1 MSKMEAKLRA
11 AVEQTAETTKKSVTK
26 LSKNPKS
33 SKYVAPHRH
42 CVVCY
47 TPIPRDADPPHCG
60 AQPCKSK
67 HERNEKS
74 RKRLNLMLYLFPA
87 IAIMLFLL
95 PLFT

>member
-1 MSKMEAKLRA
+1 MSKMEEKLKA
-11 AVEQTAETTKKSVTK
+11 AVQQTAEATKKGIGK
-26 LSKNPKS
+26 ISKNPKS

-47 TPIPRDADPPHCG
+47 APIPTDADPPHCG
-60 AQPCKSK
+60 ASPCAAKNQK
-67 HERNEKS
+67 NEKS